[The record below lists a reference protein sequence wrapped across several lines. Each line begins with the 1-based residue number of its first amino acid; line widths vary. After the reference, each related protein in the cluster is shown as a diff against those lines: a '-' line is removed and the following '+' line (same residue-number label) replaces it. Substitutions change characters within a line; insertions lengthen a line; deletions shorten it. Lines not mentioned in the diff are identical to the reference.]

1 MKYELD
7 LKDTKKVE
15 GKTLYRIVALK
26 NFSDIKKSDKGG
38 YIEKESNLSQN
49 GNCWVYDN
57 AYIFG
62 NAEVYGNTKIYD
74 KVIIK
79 GNAKVF
85 ENTVIYDNAIICENA
100 TVCGNIWLYDN
111 VIIKGNAI
119 IKGNVIIRGQAIV
132 RDNAIIYGKIAIKG
146 DAVISE
152 HQRVTSGTVTTDLSK
167 NLTESIR
174 CQTGLLPI
182 NNKVIAYKQVRK
194 DLTSFYDNSFQYKIG
209 EFVEVEDYDTSNKSC
224 TTGLHFSNSN
234 YWNSFENIQDSTFIA
249 AEISLDDIITVQ
261 EGKIRCKRAFI
272 LGQYNI

>member
-7 LKDTKKVE
+7 LKDTIKVE

-26 NFSDIKKSDKGG
+26 NFSDIKKGDKGG

-100 TVCGNIWLYDN
+100 TVCGSIWLYD
-111 VIIKGNAI
+111 NAI

-224 TTGLHFSNSN
+224 TTGLHFSNAN

-249 AEISLDDIITVQ
+249 AEISLEDIITVQ